1 MKKPKPRKP
10 HNIDALLER
19 QALLYGLR
27 DFRYGQ
33 LLSPK
38 ESAELAQEIGSSKL
52 QGWTLRSALA
62 SEEVDWFRD
71 KQDSQLLITARPITP
86 HRHLAVLSLQVHG
99 VQFRW
104 AIPLWELGAR
114 DWLAQVTKERRIRWV
129 LQSVEDD
136 QGAIQFTNSIDDDTD
151 HILVKLLTDAP
162 TIHEDPQSSFH
173 HMVQAGLLV
182 MVDEPEVYGTGDE
195 PTEDIRIF
203 MMARQQN
210 AHDVVMLFH
219 RVSDDAQAEM
229 GKCLTNFLVG
239 AGSI

>member
-1 MKKPKPRKP
+1 M
-10 HNIDALLER
+10 
-19 QALLYGLR
+19 
-27 DFRYGQ
+27 
-33 LLSPK
+33 
-38 ESAELAQEIGSSKL
+38 
-52 QGWTLRSALA
+52 RSALA

-71 KQDSQLLITARPITP
+71 EHDSQLLITVRTITP